1 MSKER
6 KFHVNF
12 EEAVIATASGAVFGI
27 AAGSAM
33 YLKTPP
39 LEATKMALTC
49 VPLALI
55 GLGKVVT
62 RKNDEQKQ
70 KKNTRQISVK

>member
-1 MSKER
+1 MNKER

-12 EEAVIATASGAVFGI
+12 EEALIATTSGVVFGI

-55 GLGKVVT
+55 GLDKVVT
-62 RKNDEQKQ
+62 RKRIYKTKRRRSSNP
-70 KKNTRQISVK
+70 S

>member
-6 KFHVNF
+6 RFHVNF
-12 EEAVIATASGAVFGI
+12 EEALIATTSGAVFGI

-55 GLGKVVT
+55 GLDKVVT
-62 RKNDEQKQ
+62 RKKMHKTKRRRSSNP
-70 KKNTRQISVK
+70 S

>member
-1 MSKER
+1 MNKER

-12 EEAVIATASGAVFGI
+12 EETLIATTSGAVFGI

-55 GLGKVVT
+55 GLNKVVT
-62 RKNDEQKQ
+62 RRRMYKTKRRRSSNP
-70 KKNTRQISVK
+70 S